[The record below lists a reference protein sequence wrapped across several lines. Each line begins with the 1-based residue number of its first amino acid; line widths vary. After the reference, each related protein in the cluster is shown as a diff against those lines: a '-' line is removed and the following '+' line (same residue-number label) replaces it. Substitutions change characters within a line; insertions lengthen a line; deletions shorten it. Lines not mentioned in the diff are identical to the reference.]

1 MRPIS
6 YFLHSCDQS
15 LEVVQ
20 RISLQSEQANNKK
33 EKYCMSAT
41 QKPNR
46 KQQILECLAMML
58 QSNAGERITTAKL
71 AAEVGVSEAA
81 LYRHFP
87 SKARMYEGLIEF
99 IEESIFSRVNLILT
113 DHKEALIRCHHI
125 LHVMLVFAERN
136 PGMCRILSGDAL
148 MGENERLRA
157 RVNQFFEKL
166 ESQFKQ
172 VLRERKLREG
182 KGFEVSEQAI
192 ANLLVS
198 FAEGKISGYVRSEF
212 AKKPS
217 EDFNDQWL
225 FLMAS
230 K

>member
-1 MRPIS
+1 
-6 YFLHSCDQS
+6 
-15 LEVVQ
+15 
-20 RISLQSEQANNKK
+20 
-33 EKYCMSAT
+33 MSAN

-46 KQQILECLAMML
+46 KQQILECLALML
-58 QSNAGERITTAKL
+58 QTSPGQRITTAKL

-87 SKARMYEGLIEF
+87 SKARMFEGLIEF
-99 IEESIFSRVNLILT
+99 IEESIFSRINLILN
-113 DHKEALIRCHHI
+113 DHKEALVRCHHI
-125 LHVMLVFAERN
+125 LHVLLIFAERN
-136 PGMCRILSGDAL
+136 PGMCRILSGDAI
-148 MGENERLRA
+148 MGENERLGI

-182 KGFEVSEQAI
+182 KGFDIPEQAL
-192 ANLLVS
+192 ANMLVS
-198 FAEGKISGYVRSEF
+198 YTEGKISQYVRSSF
-212 AKKPS
+212 SKKPS
-217 EDFNDQWL
+217 DDFNEQWQ

>member
-1 MRPIS
+1 
-6 YFLHSCDQS
+6 
-15 LEVVQ
+15 
-20 RISLQSEQANNKK
+20 
-33 EKYCMSAT
+33 MST
-41 QKPNR
+41 TEKPNR

-58 QSNAGERITTAKL
+58 QSSPGQRITTAKL

-87 SKARMYEGLIEF
+87 SKARMFEGLIEF
-99 IEESIFSRVNLILT
+99 IEESIFSRINLILS
-113 DHKEALIRCHHI
+113 DHKEAVIRCHHI
-125 LHVMLVFAERN
+125 LHVLLIFAERN

-148 MGENERLRA
+148 MGENERLRL

-182 KGFEVSEQAI
+182 KGFEISEQAL

-198 FAEGKISGYVRSEF
+198 FAEGKISQYVRSGF
-212 AKKPS
+212 SKKPS
-217 EDFNDQWL
+217 DEFNEQWQ